1 MTSQFI
7 CQLDDIL
14 PETGICALY
23 HNQQIAVFRTK
34 NDQLFAIDNFDPFS
48 QANVLSRGLI
58 GSSFFENNRVE
69 NNGNGNGN
77 DVKPNNFNADDFNED
92 DLDKKDALNTEVL
105 YVASPIY
112 KQRFNLA
119 TGECLDDQNV
129 RINSYNVRLDD
140 NRAIYISNNPN

>member
-69 NNGNGNGN
+69 NNGNDN
-77 DVKPNNFNADDFNED
+77 DVNPNNFNED

>member
-14 PETGICALY
+14 PESGICALY

-58 GSSFFENNRVE
+58 GSSFFKNNRVE
-69 NNGNGNGN
+69 NNGN
-77 DVKPNNFNADDFNED
+77 DVNPNNFNADD
-92 DLDKKDALNTEVL
+92 LDKKDVLNKEVF